1 MNVIQF
7 IGTSTRFGLKVLMI
21 FVSILFVASYFV
33 FTSATVEAQTST
45 ITETRTFTACGQAGR
60 NGPSQGQCDTA
71 YSGTS
76 LEGDVSAVN
85 GIQQWT
91 VPATSTYRISAYG
104 AQGGEDTSGVNA
116 GGLGAEIVGDFTLN
130 TGDVLNILVGQAG
143 EKPTT
148 GSRGGGGGGG
158 SFVWNDS
165 DDTLYLA
172 AGGGGG
178 GNYTLIGNAHANSTA
193 NGNDGTRNG
202 YGAGGTG
209 GAGGAGGTYPA
220 GGAGWLSNGTG
231 GINAAMN
238 PLRPLAGGTG
248 GESYSAGDGNG
259 GFGGGGGAYAGAA
272 GGGGYSGGGGGGWS
286 SSGEGGGGGSYNSG
300 TNQASSTQANSGDGY
315 IVITRDII
323 LDLADFDL
331 PTVAST
337 TASGYETSMGA
348 DATVTYSG
356 GTNGD
361 GYTAPVTRRGFVYF
375 EGTNSTIEIG
385 DPGVEVVEEAGD
397 FAAGTYSLVIE
408 GVSTSTTY
416 TVRSFAENLVGISY
430 GEAVTGEYLEAGY
443 QNYTFTPCSQTGSI
457 GPSQGQ
463 CDTAYTGTDLAGDV
477 TVTGGIQ
484 SWTVPVT
491 DVYRIQAVGAQGGH
505 NDTGSPVGGRGA
517 LASGDFTLNAGTI
530 INILV
535 GQQGLQ
541 GSTYA
546 GGGGGGSF
554 VWNDSDDTLYLAAG
568 GGGGMG
574 DDHRSLAAHANT
586 STNGNA
592 GYGGGAG
599 GTNGTGGGQDE
610 GGGGAGWLSDGND
623 DQANSGGHTPL
634 TGGVGG
640 AGVTYG
646 ADGGF
651 GGGGGRISG
660 GGGGYSG
667 GGGDDSAD
675 NGGGGGSFNAGAN
688 QFNAVQ
694 AQTGSGEVTV
704 SIPSP
709 LFTVSDFVLPIVC
722 PPPLPMLVICL
733 LAPPLSLRQ

>member
-148 GSRGGGGGGG
+148 GSRGGGGG

-172 AGGGGG
+172 AGGG

-385 DPGVEVVEEAGD
+385 DPGVEVVEEAGN

-592 GYGGGAG
+592 GYVGGAG